1 MRTLGLLLVIIGVGL
16 SATFGSRLAPPEH
29 DIAVA
34 EGRQLLANGPEPAAV
49 TAGPAERLRAWAG
62 VAGLPFL
69 GGLVL
74 VVAGAAMSRVAA
86 RDALTDDDS
95 GDGTA
100 DAVDFGV
107 LLEGLQTDVT
117 ALVDTLPAHGDPEPA
132 YDAARVALEDL
143 QREKL
148 ERLTAAGPRLQLR
161 YGLEAFAAVFSP
173 LSTGERKLNRAW
185 SALVDG
191 HAPEA
196 RQSVADAA
204 VALQEASAA
213 LAAREPLA

>member
-1 MRTLGLLLVIIGVGL
+1 MRTLGLLLVIVGVGL
-16 SATFGSRLAPPEH
+16 SATFGSRLSPPEQA
-29 DIAVA
+29 IATA
-34 EGRQLLANGPEPAAV
+34 EGRHALAQGPEPAAV
-49 TAGPAERLRAWAG
+49 TAGPGERLRAWAG

-86 RDALTDDDS
+86 RQALSDDD
-95 GDGTA
+95 GDDPSTGP
-100 DAVDFGV
+100 VDFGA
-107 LLEGLQTDVT
+107 LLAELQTDV
-117 ALVDTLPAHGDPEPA
+117 ANLAGAMPIHGAEEPA
-132 YDAARVALEDL
+132 YDAARSTLEDL

-148 ERLTAAGPRLQLR
+148 DRLIAAGPRLQLR

-196 RQSVADAA
+196 TRSVAEAA
-204 VALQEASAA
+204 EALSQAGAE
-213 LAAREPLA
+213 LAARQPLA